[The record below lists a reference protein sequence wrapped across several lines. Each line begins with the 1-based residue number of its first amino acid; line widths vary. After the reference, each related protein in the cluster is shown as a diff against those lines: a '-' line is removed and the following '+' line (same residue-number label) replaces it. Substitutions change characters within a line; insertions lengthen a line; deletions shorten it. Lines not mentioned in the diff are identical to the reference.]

1 MQDFKIK
8 LNLII
13 DILREKK
20 SKLNTLAIITE
31 NQGTILESREK
42 SKESVTMLTELIEE
56 KQKIIDEVLGY
67 DDVFLKKYE
76 EIKGEFDSEEVRR
89 ANRDAILEMQ
99 ELIISIN
106 ESNEKV
112 ITLERA
118 NDEIVKRLRNNI
130 EKNIEANPNLVNNLE
145 NNQTN
150 SPLNINAG
158 QAPMSKEFRRTERT
172 MNGGTK
178 HHSRVTN
185 KPITTIDIKAE
196 LDKSTY
202 ARESVLAGRQ
212 ETGKKYKIK
221 NVIDQYKNNKR

>member
-13 DILREKK
+13 DILREKN
-20 SKLNTLAIITE
+20 SKLNTLAVITE

-42 SKESVTMLTELIEE
+42 SKESVAMLSELIDE

-76 EIKGEFDSEEVRR
+76 EIKGEFDNEEVRR
-89 ANRDAILEMQ
+89 ANREEILEMQ

-106 ESNEKV
+106 DNNEKV
-112 ITLERA
+112 ITLEKA
-118 NDEIVKRLRNNI
+118 NDEIVKKLRNNI
-130 EKNIEANPNLVNNLE
+130 EMNIGANNTPVNNGDITL
-145 NNQTN
+145 NNAT
-150 SPLNINAG
+150 AG
-158 QAPMSKEFRRTERT
+158 QAPMSKEFKHSEKTIL
-172 MNGGTK
+172 GGNK
-178 HHSRVTN
+178 HHSKVTN
-185 KPITTIDIKAE
+185 KPIKTIDIKAE

>member
-13 DILREKK
+13 DILREKN
-20 SKLNTLAIITE
+20 SKLKTLAIITE
-31 NQGTILESREK
+31 NQGTILESQEK
-42 SKESVTMLTELIEE
+42 SKESITMLTELIEE

-76 EIKGEFDSEEVRR
+76 EIKSEFDSEEVRR
-89 ANRDAILEMQ
+89 ANRDEILEMQ
-99 ELIISIN
+99 ELIVSIN
-106 ESNEKV
+106 DNNEKV

-118 NDEIVKRLRNNI
+118 NDEIVKKLRNNI
-130 EKNIEANPNLVNNLE
+130 EKNIATNPDLAN
-145 NNQTN
+145 NNQNNNTY
-150 SPLNINAG
+150 NAG
-158 QAPMSKEFRRTERT
+158 QAPMSKEFKRSERN
-172 MNGGTK
+172 MNGGNK
-178 HHSRVTN
+178 HHSKVTN
-185 KPITTIDIKAE
+185 KTIATIDIKAE

-212 ETGKKYKIK
+212 ETGKKYKLK